1 MPQTIGEPENELLTV
16 QTYQP
21 YGTPYDVDGGYTRKR
36 HKTLVDS
43 HSSTF
48 GWDVSL
54 AIEAQAGG
62 GESTGGSYVK
72 ATVTTGFHGEKS
84 DGSSEEEGTEWEEP
98 STYHMTVPADQAL
111 RVVQTVKTG
120 ESQVPVTDLLE
131 LDLAFAVIDWK
142 HLNSGSPLGGNADWK
157 GYKDTKSRVVM
168 VVDSLDDLR
177 LILTGQHREYPGF
190 KGKDWTG
197 KSAIKSHWAWLNN
210 PKTARSKSPARR
222 STSRVYG
229 GM

>member
-1 MPQTIGEPENELLTV
+1 MAVP
-16 QTYQP
+16 
-21 YGTPYDVDGGYTRKR
+21 RR
-36 HKTLVDS
+36 R
-43 HSSTF
+43 
-48 GWDVSL
+48 
-54 AIEAQAGG
+54 A
-62 GESTGGSYVK
+62 
-72 ATVTTGFHGEKS
+72 
-84 DGSSEEEGTEWEEP
+84 P
-98 STYHMTVPADQAL
+98 SGRSRVPITMTVPADQAL

-197 KSAIKSHWAWLNN
+197 KSAIKPSWAWLNN
-210 PKTARSKSPARR
+210 SENRTIKVIGYGEVQAGSMGRCSPAARR
-222 STSRVYG
+222 PGVIWTPSSICG
-229 GM
+229 PPW

>member
-1 MPQTIGEPENELLTV
+1 MSRL
-16 QTYQP
+16 
-21 YGTPYDVDGGYTRKR
+21 GG
-36 HKTLVDS
+36 
-43 HSSTF
+43 
-48 GWDVSL
+48 
-54 AIEAQAGG
+54 
-62 GESTGGSYVK
+62 
-72 ATVTTGFHGEKS
+72 ATSRRPSTTGFHGEDS
-84 DGSSEEEGTEWEEP
+84 DGSSDEEGTESDEP
-98 STYHMTVPADQAL
+98 SYLSTWNVPADQAL

-190 KGKDWTG
+190 KGKDW
-197 KSAIKSHWAWLNN
+197 SH
-210 PKTARSKSPARR
+210 KTAIHNHFDWLLESSHRTIKVTGTEKYKQGLWGDVAPQLEDPARHI
-222 STSRVYG
+222 
-229 GM
+229 